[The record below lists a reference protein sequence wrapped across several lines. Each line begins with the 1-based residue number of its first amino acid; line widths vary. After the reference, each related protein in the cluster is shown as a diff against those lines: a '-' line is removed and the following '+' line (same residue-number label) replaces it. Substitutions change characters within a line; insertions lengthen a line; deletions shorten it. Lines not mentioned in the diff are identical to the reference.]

1 MVDIY
6 SSPITHEKKG
16 KGVIN
21 WKFEMEELAILVLK
35 IGGNWLLKVY
45 IYFSKR
51 GRNEK
56 IKIRKSF
63 FFSFFFKHLLLSL
76 SFRGKKKRKIF
87 FYIYIYI
94 LLE

>member
-1 MVDIY
+1 MDIY
-6 SSPITHEKKG
+6 SSPIAHEKKG
-16 KGVIN
+16 KGCIN

-35 IGGNWLLKVY
+35 IGGNSLLKVY

-63 FFSFFFKHLLLSL
+63 FFKHLLLSV

-87 FYIYIYI
+87 FYIYIYCWNNMHFY
-94 LLE
+94 

>member
-6 SSPITHEKKG
+6 SSPIAHEKKG
-16 KGVIN
+16 KGCIN

-45 IYFSKR
+45 IYFTKR

-56 IKIRKSF
+56 I
-63 FFSFFFKHLLLSL
+63 
-76 SFRGKKKRKIF
+76 
-87 FYIYIYI
+87 
-94 LLE
+94 